1 MSTYGYSCF
10 CIFHT
15 CGWLSNQPPL
25 CISFLICPSHLLD
38 CLCMIQYSNF
48 PAIPGSDFFS
58 LCVPVWC
65 WFSLGITCFHL
76 LCFVFPFGSLAM
88 FYLTKWFLYQLS
100 EREARFL
107 LSSFWNCMWIVCL
120 NWAGHRTIW
129 QTMDTADRGLLL
141 QRAEKVLSSRRS
153 LFSSIN
159 IPEEI
164 QRKLKPTVLVIFSKL
179 RFLEYPHV
187 TDGCLL
193 CSFWNIPVTFE
204 ANDGLLSS
212 QAPSL
217 QFVGSSLLASFL
229 SACKESFSFPS

>member
-1 MSTYGYSCF
+1 
-10 CIFHT
+10 
-15 CGWLSNQPPL
+15 
-25 CISFLICPSHLLD
+25 
-38 CLCMIQYSNF
+38 
-48 PAIPGSDFFS
+48 
-58 LCVPVWC
+58 
-65 WFSLGITCFHL
+65 
-76 LCFVFPFGSLAM
+76 
-88 FYLTKWFLYQLS
+88 
-100 EREARFL
+100 
-107 LSSFWNCMWIVCL
+107 
-120 NWAGHRTIW
+120 
-129 QTMDTADRGLLL
+129 MDTADRRLLL

-164 QRKLKPTVLVIFSKL
+164 QRKLKPTVLVIYLFIYFFSKL

-229 SACKESFSFPS
+229 ISLQRTFQLPFIIPRNPLYGECFHYYLHQTFQKYSVPLDLNSLISS

>member
-1 MSTYGYSCF
+1 M
-10 CIFHT
+10 
-15 CGWLSNQPPL
+15 WLIIQSAPPVYKFL
-25 CISFLICPSHLLD
+25 DLPISFARLFMYDSVLKLSSH
-38 CLCMIQYSNF
+38 SWF
-48 PAIPGSDFFS
+48 RFFS

-193 CSFWNIPVTFE
+193 CSFWNILVTFE

-229 SACKESFSFPS
+229 WACKESFSFPS